1 MSIARIYLAG
11 PMTGHLNFN
20 YPAFNA
26 EAARLRALGLMVE
39 NPAQNPKQASWND
52 YMRVGIRQMLTCT
65 HVALLPGWE
74 SSHGACLER
83 SLAITLGI
91 PVQLS
96 SQYQATIADPDCW
109 FCEGTGKYKGDP
121 CLICLEPQP

>member
-39 NPAQNPKQASWND
+39 NPAQNPKQDTWQD
-52 YMRVGIRQMLTCT
+52 YMRVAIRQMMTCT

-74 SSHGACLER
+74 TSKGATIER
-83 SLAITLGI
+83 NLAESMGI
-91 PVQLS
+91 PVCPAS
-96 SQYQATIADPDCW
+96 EYQSAKPDPDCW
-109 FCEGTGKYKGDP
+109 FCDGTGEYKGDP
-121 CLICLEPQP
+121 CLICLEPLP